1 MEMAAVDVN
10 AYQDQLRQTQ
20 KRLADNES
28 DEKKL
33 TNDDNK
39 IQQILTQIDEAQNKM
54 TEMTPEMERMKQDM
68 EKINA
73 AIMDVG
79 GSSYKSLKD

>member
-1 MEMAAVDVN
+1 MAAVDVN

-39 IQQILTQIDEAQNKM
+39 IQQILTQIDEAQKKL